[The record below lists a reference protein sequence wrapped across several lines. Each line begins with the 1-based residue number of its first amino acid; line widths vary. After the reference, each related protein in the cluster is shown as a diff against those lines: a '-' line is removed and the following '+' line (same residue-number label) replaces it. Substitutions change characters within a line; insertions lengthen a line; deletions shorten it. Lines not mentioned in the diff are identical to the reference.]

1 MLLWA
6 KTALQTHRAPHR
18 QADPQT
24 KPDTHGTNWCC
35 CCFTEPRPRPPARQA
50 SPSASTACARARSV
64 TRLRSHDSPA
74 AWHARARPRAA
85 RGREARGRAPPVV
98 GVVVAVIQRLNAL
111 GALAPRQLVRVG
123 ALEEAR
129 RELDEPL
136 GVDRAHLAHVLLAGQ
151 HQLVVDDPVRLPLE
165 ERAAGVNK
173 HLRLLHHR
181 LVALRAARRAAS
193 AAPVSRIHRQPIK
206 VMVPLVSCGTGRAN
220 RSLPAPRRAWP
231 GAPRRAAAKAGG
243 GARLLRVLARGVEE
257 EAGADGLADLVE
269 VVAGRHQVQ
278 LVPVH
283 DHHELLAHVLRARAA
298 ASWRG
303 RPPTGAGPCTPQ
315 PPTCGPARAAGGRAA
330 PARGAAS
337 APG

>member
-231 GAPRRAAAKAGG
+231 GAPRRAKAGG